1 MREATDQRTKK
12 LSTSQSVSK
21 TNAKREEEEEERE
34 RERDEVVPDHRSE
47 LPTIVE

>member
-1 MREATDQRTKK
+1 
-12 LSTSQSVSK
+12 VSK